1 MWHLFSLSIVHCHR
15 TFILLFNSI
24 IYLEI
29 STKLLLI
36 SNKKWGTEED
46 ERSVLYSWTILL
58 KKYCSKLNKQ
68 QWKICVFAW
77 SVKHLIH
84 PLGGM
89 KPLPYHC
96 LYFIANS
103 FQYLVSSSTE
113 LKWCP
118 SESSIMSPQSLKLLF
133 HFPPWKIKGS
143 SIRTKAVGSLTLLAA
158 EQNTPPPTHWLLAW
172 RPN

>member
-1 MWHLFSLSIVHCHR
+1 MR
-15 TFILLFNSI
+15 NR
-24 IYLEI
+24 
-29 STKLLLI
+29 
-36 SNKKWGTEED
+36 EED

-58 KKYCSKLNKQ
+58 KKYSSKLNKQ
-68 QWKICVFAW
+68 QWKIYVFAW
-77 SVKHLIH
+77 SIMHLIH

-103 FQYLVSSSTE
+103 FQYLVSSSAE

-143 SIRTKAVGSLTLLAA
+143 SIRTKAVGSLTLPAA
-158 EQNTPPPTHWLLAW
+158 EQNTPPPTHCSPGDQTEDQPWQGSV
-172 RPN
+172 RP